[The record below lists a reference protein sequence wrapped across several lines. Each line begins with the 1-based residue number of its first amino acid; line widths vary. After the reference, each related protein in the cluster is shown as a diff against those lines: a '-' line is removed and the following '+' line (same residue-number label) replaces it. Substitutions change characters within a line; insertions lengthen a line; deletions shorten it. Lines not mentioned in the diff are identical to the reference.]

1 MIYKVASNSSSP
13 LHSSGLPRAGLGLRV
28 LSSPH
33 AWRCPEPRVGAG
45 GVGEGPNLGS
55 MPCPQPPS
63 QPPRAIRF
71 TLPAHHDNS
80 PCPALLGTHSP
91 AENGF
96 LIEFGFS
103 ITSLLRCFKS
113 RSTQKLCTATGAE
126 HSHRAGETQSGGKPD
141 PNGSQWVPMAGG
153 DTWHPL
159 EGQLGPAGCGCEHA
173 GLGRAVQT
181 RSLLSSEINRKMG

>member
-141 PNGSQWVPMAGG
+141 PNGSQWLGG
-153 DTWHPL
+153 IRGIPSRDSWARL
-159 EGQLGPAGCGCEHA
+159 DV
-173 GLGRAVQT
+173 AVSTQGWDAPC
-181 RSLLSSEINRKMG
+181 RRGHCSHQK